1 MASQSN
7 AADAPTPRAE
17 SEATQHPA
25 SASFAGATIAIPDNC
40 KALGRILRELGAL
53 HLLQEFIESHQNDS
67 NLDTLHRLNHLQLL
81 RLYGMPEALA
91 IQFIE
96 QCRIASSPIDPGH
109 EHWLKACLILRACGR
124 AVRPFV
130 AAVMA
135 QLHARVVDEVKG
147 TILEYKCECDC
158 DWKCDGLTDKD
169 LAFDDRPSVLQVVS
183 LQLDGAATAD
193 VPHRLSD
200 RCDR

>member
-1 MASQSN
+1 VS
-7 AADAPTPRAE
+7 P
-17 SEATQHPA
+17 
-25 SASFAGATIAIPDNC
+25 SASFADATIAIPDNC
-40 KALGRILRELGAL
+40 KALGRILRELDAL
-53 HLLQEFIESHQNDS
+53 HILQEFIESHQNDS
-67 NLDTLHRLNHLQLL
+67 NLDTLHRLNHRQLL

-96 QCRIASSPIDPGH
+96 QCHIASSPVDPNH
-109 EHWLKACLILRACGR
+109 ERWLKACLILRACGR

-130 AAVMA
+130 AAVMT
-135 QLHARVVDEVKG
+135 QLHSRAVDEVKG
-147 TILEYKCECDC
+147 TILEYKCECDDC

-183 LQLDGAATAD
+183 LQLDGTATAD